1 MSFLS
6 PAVAVAGRVR
16 GWLETA
22 ASLLDL
28 AIRLYVADVFFKSG
42 LTKIEDWDKTLFLFE
57 EIYRVPLLSPALAA
71 ALGTFGELVFPP
83 LLALGLAARF
93 SAASLSIVNVIAVL
107 SYWHVIGENQAALM
121 SHVFWGALLLVTL
134 LHGPGKLSLDRWI
147 WRRLERG
154 EKIPRD
160 R

>member
-57 EIYRVPLLSPALAA
+57 EIYRVPLLSPVLAA

-93 SAASLSIVNVIAVL
+93 SAASLSIVNAIAVL

-134 LHGPGKLSLDRWI
+134 LHGPGKVSIDHFVRARFL
-147 WRRLERG
+147 G
-154 EKIPRD
+154 KQ
-160 R
+160 